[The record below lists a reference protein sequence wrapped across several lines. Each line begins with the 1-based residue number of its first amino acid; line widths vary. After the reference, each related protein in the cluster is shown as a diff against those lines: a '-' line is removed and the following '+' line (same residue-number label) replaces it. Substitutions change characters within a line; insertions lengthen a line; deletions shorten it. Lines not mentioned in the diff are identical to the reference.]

1 MDIVYGL
8 FAGNHLCQ
16 HTVSLS
22 LRLVYVDP
30 LLGCYREFFVFIAVF
45 LVRGNIAHLID
56 K

>member
-22 LRLVYVDP
+22 LLLVYVDP
-30 LLGCYREFFVFIAVF
+30 LVGGYREFFCLYCRVPGEGEYRAFN
-45 LVRGNIAHLID
+45 R
-56 K
+56 